1 MSFIT
6 EVICKYI
13 FTDVHMRNKY
23 RPNRAKDVLKL
34 VKYFYIQLIALN
46 TNLNYNTKV
55 SLKIQHYYFLKCI
68 LKSTILVFICML
80 TCMAF
85 SKGSF

>member
-1 MSFIT
+1 MNFIT
-6 EVICKYI
+6 EVICKLI

-23 RPNRAKDVLKL
+23 RPNRDKDVNKL

-68 LKSTILVFICML
+68 FCNKHN
-80 TCMAF
+80 F
-85 SKGSF
+85 SFYLYANMYGFF